1 MTRKR
6 YKFFNPFGKK
16 KIRYQLLNPKKKLIV
31 IFFHGFMSNIEG
43 EKPSRLSKFCIK
55 KKIGFLT
62 FEYTG
67 HGKSSGKFVEG
78 NISKWTHDAKQIIKA
93 KTSNK
98 KKLIFIG
105 SSMGSW
111 IALNLFP
118 SFKKQIKGFIG
129 ISSAPEFLEEL
140 MWKKFS
146 KKIKKIIMKER
157 IYNIHKN
164 GWTYPIT
171 KQIIVDGRKNKV
183 LNNRINL
190 KIPLTLFHSSKD
202 AVVPLNYSKKILNFC
217 NNSKK
222 KFIKIKSGNHSLSR
236 KSDLNKICK
245 ELNQMIMDIS

>member
-1 MTRKR
+1 
-6 YKFFNPFGKK
+6 
-16 KIRYQLLNPKKKLIV
+16 
-31 IFFHGFMSNIEG
+31 
-43 EKPSRLSKFCIK
+43 
-55 KKIGFLT
+55 
-62 FEYTG
+62 
-67 HGKSSGKFVEG
+67 
-78 NISKWTHDAKQIIKA
+78 
-93 KTSNK
+93 
-98 KKLIFIG
+98 
-105 SSMGSW
+105 
-111 IALNLFP
+111 
-118 SFKKQIKGFIG
+118 
-129 ISSAPEFLEEL
+129 
-140 MWKKFS
+140 
-146 KKIKKIIMKER
+146 MKER